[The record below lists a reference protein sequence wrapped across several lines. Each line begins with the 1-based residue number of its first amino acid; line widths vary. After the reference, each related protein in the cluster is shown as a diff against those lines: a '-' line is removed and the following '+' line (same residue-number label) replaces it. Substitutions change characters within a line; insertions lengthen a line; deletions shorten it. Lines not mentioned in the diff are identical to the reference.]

1 MKQANFCL
9 FALLSVAAAACITP
23 SNARRAFLSTCVSSS
38 DCESNL
44 CFKGTCTTTC
54 TATEQCGTQAECV
67 EQHCAKIPADCTA
80 TNACDA
86 SSSGDTSAAP
96 DIPAPKDSGLGSAKR
111 VFTTSQL
118 FTANLGGLAGADAK
132 CQAAADKA
140 KLGGSYKAWLSDS
153 KQAPANRFDASC
165 FNGAPF
171 VLVDGTVVAKDWAE
185 LTSGTLRNGISKTET
200 GSAAPLTNACPNL
213 PPGTAAW
220 TLTTEGGHAEADKVA
235 KACIDWTSGSMA
247 TSAQMV
253 WGKPGAKQNWSIN
266 SGCNNFGATS
276 CSRTASLYCFE
287 Q

>member
-1 MKQANFCL
+1 MKRVNSCL
-9 FALLSVAAAACITP
+9 IALSALCAAACVTP
-23 SNARRAFLSTCVSSS
+23 ANARRAFLSSCVSSS
-38 DCESNL
+38 DCQSNL

-54 TATEQCGTQAECV
+54 TATEQCGAQAECV
-67 EQHCAKIPADCTA
+67 EEHCAKIPGDCTA

-86 SSSGDTSAAP
+86 SGSGDTVGAS
-96 DIPAPKDSGLGSAKR
+96 DIPVQKDSGLGSAKR

-118 FTANLGGLAGADAK
+118 FTANLGGLVGADAK

-140 KLGGSYKAWLSDS
+140 KLGGTFKAWLSDS

-165 FNGAPF
+165 FKGAPF
-171 VLVDGTVVAKDWAE
+171 VLIDGTVIAKDWAE
-185 LTSGTLRNGISKTET
+185 LTSGTLQAGISKTET
-200 GSAAPLTNACPNL
+200 GAGAPLNNACPGL

-220 TLTTEGGHAEADKVA
+220 TLTTEGGAAEADKVA
-235 KACIDWTSGSMA
+235 KACVDWTSGSMA

-253 WGKPGAKQNWSIN
+253 WGKPGATKNWSIN
-266 SGCNNFGATS
+266 YGCNNFGATS